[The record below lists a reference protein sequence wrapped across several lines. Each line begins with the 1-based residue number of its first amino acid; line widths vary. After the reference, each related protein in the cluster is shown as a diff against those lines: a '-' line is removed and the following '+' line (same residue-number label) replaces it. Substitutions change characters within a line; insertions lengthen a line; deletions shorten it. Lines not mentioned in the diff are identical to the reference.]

1 MKSSPSLSG
10 LAAGLCLLLAGMPA
24 DAQNHVD
31 AARTAWEKAKADLGK
46 AQDAYAKAT
55 EAYVKAVQT
64 PAPVASPPPATPSI
78 PTRTVNFVPPKMGG
92 IGMVPSFRARVVVD
106 GKALDW
112 RSFSGLS
119 SAPTVAVK
127 AAPAKTLA
135 YEVERVLNT
144 QGLQGGAPTYRYDP
158 LCKGNLAVKDVT
170 SIAVQTGG
178 CTVK

>member
-1 MKSSPSLSG
+1 MKSSKWLSG
-10 LAAGLCLLLAGMPA
+10 LAAGLCLLSVGMPA
-24 DAQNHVD
+24 DAQTSVD
-31 AARTAWEKAKADLGK
+31 AARAAWEKAKADLGK

-64 PAPVASPPPATPSI
+64 PAPVAAPSPAKPAI

-92 IGMVPSFRARVVVD
+92 IGMVPSFRARVLVD
-106 GKALDW
+106 GKAHEW
-112 RSFSGLS
+112 ARFSGTS
-119 SAPTVAVK
+119 SAPTVTMK

-135 YEVERVLNT
+135 YEVERVINT
-144 QGLQGGAPTYRYDP
+144 KGMQGGAPTYRYDP
-158 LCKGNLAVKDVT
+158 LCKANLAVKDVT

>member
-10 LAAGLCLLLAGMPA
+10 LAAGLCLLLAAMPA
-24 DAQNHVD
+24 AAQTNVD

-64 PAPVASPPPATPSI
+64 PAPVASPPPAAPAI
-78 PTRTVNFVPPKMGG
+78 PTRTVNFVPPKMGSM
-92 IGMVPSFRARVVVD
+92 GMVPSFRARVLVD
-106 GKALDW
+106 GKAHEW
-112 RSFSGLS
+112 RSFSGVN
-119 SAPTVAVK
+119 SAPTVVVK

-135 YEVERVLNT
+135 YEVERVINT
-144 QGLQGGAPTYRYDP
+144 KGMQGGAPTYRYDP
-158 LCKGNLAVKDVT
+158 LCKANLAIKNVT